1 VFCSRLLQTLSR
13 LCPKSI
19 RRGAWKNWTKLR
31 KMGKICK
38 RTKNLLC
45 LNF

>member
-19 RRGAWKNWTKLR
+19 RRGMWKNWTKLR
-31 KMGKICK
+31 K
-38 RTKNLLC
+38 KNFALVMP
-45 LNF
+45 NVDS